1 MAKTNP
7 NFNARNVDRT
17 IGAILI
23 DSGRLS
29 PDDTE
34 RVLKFQKEAGLRLLR
49 PPVRPRWSPYLNVR
63 PSQRMASWQRFA
75 PEHRRRAGSH

>member
-34 RVLKFQKEAGLRLLR
+34 RVLKFQKEAGLRFGEGR
-49 PPVRPRWSPYLNVR
+49 VRGDE
-63 PSQRMASWQRFA
+63 Q
-75 PEHRRRAGSH
+75 PEAGVLA